1 MVHSSTPAVATNRE
15 RLTCSGFSLG
25 ETVHFESLEFM
36 VDCFNALSLS
46 PKGSDLGT
54 VFVGSTCNRSPSLQA
69 TIEDFTE
76 EFYIASSGDVSAT
89 QAMMTVPLEMLAPRP
104 EAGLPLE

>member
-1 MVHSSTPAVATNRE
+1 MVHSSTPAVATNCE

-36 VDCFNALSLS
+36 ADCFNALSLS

-76 EFYIASSGDVSAT
+76 EFYIASSGEGGSS
-89 QAMMTVPLEMLAPRP
+89 
-104 EAGLPLE
+104 LPFSTAQELRLLPSQPCHG